1 MIGREVAVTGVRAI
15 AAAEGIVLSAETT
28 GKYKMT
34 AQVLAILFLIM
45 AESVDP
51 TWNFSTIGNVL
62 LYSALMLGLI
72 SGTQYLVT
80 FWREISLKGLC
91 AYSHALYTSD
101 LYDRICL
108 AAHRD
113 DGRRIPSRIHPVRH
127 RRF

>member
-1 MIGREVAVTGVRAI
+1 MYQIGPDAWLLGTNEGLWHFAGGECAQVAPSLKNTALSAV

-80 FWREISLKGLC
+80 FWREISLKGL
-91 AYSHALYTSD
+91 
-101 LYDRICL
+101 
-108 AAHRD
+108 
-113 DGRRIPSRIHPVRH
+113 
-127 RRF
+127 

>member
-1 MIGREVAVTGVRAI
+1 LDPIADKLLVLSGVILLVGFQRVSAVVAILMIGREVAVTGVRAI

-51 TWNFSTIGNVL
+51 TWNFYTIGNAL

-80 FWREISLKGLC
+80 FWREISLKGL
-91 AYSHALYTSD
+91 
-101 LYDRICL
+101 
-108 AAHRD
+108 
-113 DGRRIPSRIHPVRH
+113 
-127 RRF
+127 